1 MAPLVTC
8 EVCSDREDMRVLL
21 EQLLHRPTLS
31 DRWDYLVECWAPGVE
46 GDAAMLQHN
55 ADFDRRVRLLREDV
69 EGATRLYEFQR
80 IWASTEG
87 AGVRVAVLDN
97 GVDRTHPALADAVV
111 EHASFLERPH
121 VVDPAGVTRRAHHGT
136 HCAGI
141 IAARPLPRDGTYGP
155 VAELI
160 PVRGVAPRAAILDAC
175 CLHPD
180 GFGYMDEVAA
190 AIYWALNKK
199 AHVISMSIQSRA
211 SDPALYEAVY
221 TALRR
226 GCIVICA
233 AGNYGKLYR
242 KNVGYPGRY
251 GGVITIAAHDR
262 SGVPVSFSASGGE
275 IDFSAPGEGIWSTI
289 PAGYGRYSG
298 TSMAAPFVAGI
309 AALLLAK
316 HHQADQRRDEII
328 AALRSI
334 DEKVGGSI
342 LGELRAAG
350 LATNGI
356 DAGVVQWL
364 FDFDVA
370 ESELTA
376 RWQRLRAV
384 VHPLGTGLSRRL
396 MALRRDP
403 LGRAPYNDTPILN
416 TEDFKDH
423 LLAMAANPGAHDR
436 FAGYG
441 PLWPASYFRSRPSIL
456 DT

>member
-1 MAPLVTC
+1 MT
-8 EVCSDREDMRVLL
+8 VLL
-21 EQLLHRPTLS
+21 EPLLQLPTPR
-31 DRWDYLVECWAPGVE
+31 DRWDYLMDRWAPS
-46 GDAAMLQHN
+46 GDADALQLA
-55 ADFDRRVRLLREDV
+55 ADVERKLRLLREDV
-69 EGATRLYEFQR
+69 EDSTRLYEFQQ
-80 IWASTEG
+80 IWARTEG

-97 GVDRTHPALADAVV
+97 GVDRAHPALAEAVT

-121 VVDPAGVTRRAHHGT
+121 ALDPLGQKRRAHHGT

-141 IAARPLPRDGTYGP
+141 IAGRPLPTAGRYAP
-155 VAELI
+155 VAELV
-160 PVRGVAPRAAILDAC
+160 PARGVAPKAEILDAC

-251 GGVITIAAHDR
+251 GGVITVAAHDR

-289 PAGYGRYSG
+289 PQGYGRYSG

-316 HHQADQRRDEII
+316 HHQADQRRDEMI
-328 AALRSI
+328 ATLRAIDDKIGGAL
-334 DEKVGGSI
+334 
-342 LGELRAAG
+342 LAELRAAG
-350 LATNGI
+350 LAGNGI
-356 DAGVVQWL
+356 DQGVVEWL
-364 FDFDVA
+364 FDFECA
-370 ESELTA
+370 ESQRTA
-376 RWQRLRAV
+376 RWQRLRV
-384 VHPLGTGLSRRL
+384 VVAPHSTAGVRRL